1 MIQQGQELNYEP
13 TETTGDYQTQK
24 MDLMQK
30 NVSSASS
37 SNSVVIKMLKT
48 GAGTQDHDS
57 VSKVVV
63 EYGGRQ
69 DKNNKR

>member
-1 MIQQGQELNYEP
+1 MIQQGHELNYEP

-37 SNSVVIKMLKT
+37 SDSVVIKMLKT